1 MRGQVYYSS
10 PITDLAPAREWIMPD
25 KKEPNLETLKKI
37 IQIMKDD
44 DLTEVCI
51 EQNDLKIQVRRAGE
65 QPSAAVQ
72 GAAILT
78 DQQEIVVASGL
89 SGAAEELVVVPSPMV
104 GTFYRAPSPD
114 VEPYVNVGDSIKAGQ
129 VICVVEA
136 MKLMNEI
143 TSDLDGEIVDILAE
157 DGQPVEYDQP
167 IFRVKPRK

>member
-1 MRGQVYYSS
+1 
-10 PITDLAPAREWIMPD
+10 MPD

-44 DLTEVCI
+44 NLAEVCI
-51 EQNDLKIQVRRAGE
+51 EQNDLKIQVRRAGDL
-65 QPSAAVQ
+65 PSVAVQ

-78 DQQEIVVASGL
+78 DQREIVVASGP
-89 SGAAEELVVVPSPMV
+89 GAAEELVVVPSPMV

-114 VEPYVNVGDSIKAGQ
+114 VQPYVNVGDAIEAGQ

-157 DGQPVEYDQP
+157 DGEPVEYDQP